1 MMTTA
6 GRGWTTPTGPRC
18 LRHQNRAASLD
29 GTVDLPELPRRWPT
43 SRLDRA
49 KPLPDKPMSYTVSLF
64 RAPGDG
70 SSSNRSELRD
80 IATLD
85 DAIELAR
92 RGTALA
98 SPGLTPMTFEIH
110 DDAGQL
116 VLSYT
121 GEERLTADV

>member
-1 MMTTA
+1 
-6 GRGWTTPTGPRC
+6 
-18 LRHQNRAASLD
+18 
-29 GTVDLPELPRRWPT
+29 
-43 SRLDRA
+43 
-49 KPLPDKPMSYTVSLF
+49 MSYTVSLF

-70 SSSNRSELRD
+70 NSSNRSELRD

-85 DAIELAR
+85 EAIEIAR

-121 GEERLTADV
+121 GEERATADG